1 MYAVVRDYSG
11 KGASELF
18 DLLDKRKAEVEST
31 LRAVTGFVSY
41 TCARNDAGGFT
52 VTVCQ
57 DKTGTDESLRVAK
70 EWIAKNAANT
80 GVGAPKVSEGS
91 VLIRAN

>member
-1 MYAVVRDYSG
+1 MYAVLRTYSG
-11 KGASELF
+11 KGASALF
-18 DLLDKRKAEVEST
+18 DMLGERKGEVESIM
-31 LRAVTGFVSY
+31 RAVKGFVNFTLVRS
-41 TCARNDAGGFT
+41 DDGGFT

-70 EWIAKNAANT
+70 EWIAKNAGNT

-91 VLIRAN
+91 VIIQAK

>member
-1 MYAVVRDYSG
+1 MYAVLRDYSG
-11 KGASELF
+11 KGASAMF
-18 DLLDKRKAEVEST
+18 DVLEKRNEEVEST

-70 EWIAKNAANT
+70 EWITKNAANT
-80 GVGAPKVSEGS
+80 GVGTPKVSEGS
-91 VLIRAN
+91 VIIQAA